1 MSFLNSFSAYR
12 AFKRVYIKKRNILFD
27 KIRSVNSMVAL
38 AKHELSLAN
47 ATFYSDMNNFATCL
61 YMTDIVNLKKNEF
74 DEEMDDFS
82 KSRYFKFQED
92 VEDLQHRIFKVVEAN
107 SDTIQKKVELR
118 KIINKS
124 IRMRKFYAY

>member
-12 AFKRVYIKKRNILFD
+12 ACKRVYIKKRNVLFD
-27 KIRSVNSMVAL
+27 KMRSVNSMVAL

-47 ATFYSDMNNFATCL
+47 ATFYSDMNNYATCL
-61 YMTDIVNLKKNEF
+61 YMTDIVNLKNDEF
-74 DEEMDDFS
+74 NEEMDDFS

-92 VEDLQHRIFKVVEAN
+92 VEALQNRIFKVIEAT
-107 SDTIQKKVELR
+107 SDVVQKKVELR

-124 IRMRKFYAY
+124 IRMRKFYSY